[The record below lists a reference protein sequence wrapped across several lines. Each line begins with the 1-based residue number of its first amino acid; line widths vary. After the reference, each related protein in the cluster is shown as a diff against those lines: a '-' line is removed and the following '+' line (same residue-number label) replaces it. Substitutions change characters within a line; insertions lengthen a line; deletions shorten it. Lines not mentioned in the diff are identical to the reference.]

1 MEFRQAL
8 GEEEITIARG
18 LFRDYQAELGIELC
32 FEGFAA
38 ELSGLPGDYSPPAGR
53 LLLVWTDGKPVGC
66 VALRRIG
73 EGLCEMKRLY
83 VKPTARRGGTGR
95 LLTLRLIEEAR
106 ALGYR
111 RMRLDTLPV
120 MKPALQLYRSLG
132 FRSIP
137 PSGRNPIEGAL
148 YLELDLQT
156 TEDPPPA
163 DPR

>member
-1 MEFRQAL
+1 
-8 GEEEITIARG
+8 
-18 LFRDYQAELGIELC
+18 
-32 FEGFAA
+32 
-38 ELSGLPGDYSPPAGR
+38 
-53 LLLVWTDGKPVGC
+53 
-66 VALRRIG
+66 
-73 EGLCEMKRLY
+73 MKRLY

-137 PSGRNPIEGAL
+137 PSGSNPIEGAL